1 MMVNG
6 FKYNETNVNKTIR
19 IGEGTEIDIKD
30 IKNNSSQF
38 QSKETHCGF
47 LPDGGNQSI
56 NNYNAYK
63 KKR

>member
-6 FKYNETNVNKTIR
+6 FEYNERNVNKIKR
-19 IGEGTEIDIKD
+19 IGEETEIDIKD

-38 QSKETHCGF
+38 QPKETHCAV
-47 LPDGGNQSI
+47 LPNWGNQSI

-63 KKR
+63 KNR

>member
-1 MMVNG
+1 MMANS
-6 FKYNETNVNKTIR
+6 FKYNEPNVNKTTN
-19 IGEGTEIDIKD
+19 IGEETEIDIKD

-47 LPDGGNQSI
+47 LPNGGNQSI
-56 NNYNAYK
+56 DNYNAYK